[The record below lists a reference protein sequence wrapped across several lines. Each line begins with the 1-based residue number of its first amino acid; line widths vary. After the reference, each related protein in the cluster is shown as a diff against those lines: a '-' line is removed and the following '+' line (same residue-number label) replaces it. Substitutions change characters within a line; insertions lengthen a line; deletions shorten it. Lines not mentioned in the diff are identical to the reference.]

1 MRERPGDVLL
11 PFERTALWRSAFAET
26 HRNRLRH
33 SAFFANHLREL
44 RDKARVLIDRIR
56 SNMPYLTV
64 HDLTHLD
71 ALWEIGNII
80 AGASYLLT
88 PAEGYVFG
96 ASVLL
101 HDAAMCL
108 AAYPRGL
115 ADITVTNEWKDSVVM
130 LNAELYGSK
139 PTADQISNPPQD
151 IVERA
156 VPIVLRLLHTK
167 QAEELPRR
175 KWKNAAGDE
184 EYLIENAELRDF
196 YGQIIGRI
204 ARSHGESISWVQSE
218 LCGSLGSL
226 PAHDGGQVNALKL
239 ACILRVADAAHI
251 DARRAPRFERTV
263 VRPEGISDLH
273 WGFQGK
279 LAKPSIERDTL
290 VYTSGSAFSLAE
302 ADAWWL
308 CFDAV
313 QESHRQLRD
322 VDVALEDAS
331 QPRLKA
337 RRVRGAES
345 PQELARLV
353 RTEGWE
359 PVDARLKVSDV
370 QSLVRM
376 FGGAHLYGSDHKVVV
391 RELVQNAADAIK
403 ARRKL
408 ERNFEGEIVVR
419 IVNRDGHYWLEVEDN
434 GVGMS
439 ERTITGT
446 LLDFGRSFW
455 VTDVQKEFPG
465 LMAKGMSPTGKFGI
479 GFFSVFMVGD
489 VVRVT
494 SRRYDSGS
502 DDTRTLEFRSGLA
515 LRPILRNASS
525 EEAVHGGGTRVAV
538 LLRTSPYEK
547 GGLLVEDV
555 SGEPKQQSLSN
566 MVGMLCPSLDVA
578 VTVQSNG
585 RRIRALKR
593 DDWRRVKGSTLLMRI
608 EPSRSLKGASAYGSR
623 LRPIRSGKFVYGRAC
638 IRGDRVWEEPG
649 VITVGGLAAMKAEYI
664 EGILLGTTEAL
675 ARNTASISAPPLALA
690 RWAEEQAKI
699 LARSRMIGSVKL
711 TAAGIV
717 IACGGRTGKLPIARI
732 GGRYLN
738 ESQLEG
744 LVRTQS
750 EITVFDGEPYFDED
764 RDDCHPREFRDWF
777 KSSPGVVF
785 LGDIP
790 SASVGKHW
798 WPGRPSYWS
807 VLEMILERRWKQ
819 YDARTEERV
828 VGKVDSF
835 DITRDVEIITRKP

>member
-1 MRERPGDVLL
+1 MRKRSDDVLL
-11 PFERTALWRSAFAET
+11 PFERTALWRSAFAEPR
-26 HRNRLRH
+26 RNRVGN
-33 SAFFANHLREL
+33 SSFFANHLRDL

-56 SNMPYLTV
+56 SDMPYLTV

-71 ALWEIGNII
+71 ALWEIGSTI
-80 AGASYLLT
+80 AGASYVVT

-96 ASVLL
+96 AAVLL

-115 ADITVTNEWKDSVVM
+115 ADIAVTNEWKDSVVM
-130 LNAELYGSK
+130 LNAELHGSK
-139 PTADQISNPPQD
+139 PTADEISNPPED
-151 IVERA
+151 VIERA
-156 VPIVLRLLHTK
+156 LPVVLRLLHAR
-167 QAEELPRR
+167 QAEELPRK

-184 EYLIENAELRDF
+184 EYLIENTELRDF
-196 YGQIIGRI
+196 YGRVIGKI
-204 ARSHGESISWVQSE
+204 ARSHGESMSWVQSE
-218 LCGSLGSL
+218 LSGTLGPLAS
-226 PAHDGGQVNALKL
+226 HDGGEVNEMKL
-239 ACILRVADAAHI
+239 ACLLRVADAAQL

-263 VRPEGISDLH
+263 TRPKGVSDLH
-273 WGFQGK
+273 WAFQGK
-279 LAKPSIERDTL
+279 LAKPSAQRDAL
-290 VYTSGSAFSLAE
+290 VYTSGSPFSLTE
-302 ADAWWL
+302 ADAWWV
-308 CFDAV
+308 CFEAV
-313 QESHRQLRD
+313 QTADRELRS
-322 VDVALEDAS
+322 VDVALEGAR
-331 QPRLKA
+331 QPRFK
-337 RRVRGAES
+337 VHKVCGAES
-345 PQELARLV
+345 PQELSRLV
-353 RTEGWE
+353 RTELWE

-370 QSLVRM
+370 SGLVRM
-376 FGGAHLYGSDHKVVV
+376 FGGEHLYDNDHTVVI
-391 RELVQNAADAIK
+391 RELVQNAADAIR

-408 ERNFEGEIVVR
+408 EHGFAGEIVVCLAA
-419 IVNRDGHYWLEVEDN
+419 RDGGYWLEVEDN

-439 ERTITGT
+439 ERTITDT

-455 VTDVQKEFPG
+455 ATDVRTEFPG
-465 LMAKGMSPTGKFGI
+465 LMARGMSPTGKFGI

-489 VVRVT
+489 MVRVT

-502 DDTRTLEFRSGLA
+502 GDTRTLEFRSGLT

-525 EEAVHGGGTRVAV
+525 EETVHGGGTRVAV

-585 RRIRALKR
+585 RRIRVLKR

-608 EPSRSLKGASAYGSR
+608 EPSRSLKGASAYGSK
-623 LRPIRSGKFVYGRAC
+623 LRPIRSGKFVYGRAS
-638 IRGDRVWEEPG
+638 IRGDRVWEQLG
-649 VITVGGLAAMKAEYI
+649 IITVGGLAAMKAEYI

-690 RWAEEQAKI
+690 RWADEQAKI

-750 EITVFDGEPYFDED
+750 EIIVFDGEPYFDED
-764 RDDCHPREFRDWF
+764 RDDCHPREFRDSF
-777 KSSPGVVF
+777 KSSSGIVF

-790 SASVGKHW
+790 SANVGKHW

-807 VLEMILERRWKQ
+807 VLKMILERRWKQ
-819 YDARTEERV
+819 YDTRTEEKV

-835 DITRDVEIITRKP
+835 DITRDVDIITRKA